1 MPTNRQTLELPIA
14 GMTCAACS
22 ARLEKNLNKLEGVT
36 ANVNLAVEKARVEFD
51 PTVIAPQ
58 AILDQVAKTG
68 FTIPAQT
75 LDLAI
80 GGMTCASCST
90 RLEKVLNKQPGV
102 EARVNLAT
110 EKARVTYQ
118 PGLTDEAGLLAAVA
132 RAGFSASPI
141 SETSRAEEKARKAAE
156 YRHELT
162 VFIIA
167 ALLTLPLLAQMIP
180 MLAGVHHVEWMP
192 PWLQWL
198 LATPVQFWAGKRFYT
213 GAWNSLRGGG
223 ANMDVLVALG
233 TSAAY
238 FFSIYMVFLAG
249 PLYFEASAA
258 VVTLVRLGKLLEAR
272 AKSRTSGAIEQ
283 LIGLQPR
290 TARVERN
297 GEAMEIEAALLQAGD
312 IVLARAGERIPVDG
326 VVLDGV
332 SSVDESLLTGE
343 SLPLAKRAGERVH
356 AGTQNLDGLLRLR
369 AEGVGAHTQLME
381 IVRLTEAAQGSK
393 APIQQLADRIS
404 GVFVPIVIVIAL
416 ATFAGW
422 WLASGDFT
430 QSLIPAV
437 AVLVIACPCALGLAT
452 PTAVMVGLGR
462 GAQLGILVRSAEAL
476 ERAEKLSVLAL
487 DKTGTLTEGR
497 LALVDLEASGGLDD
511 ATALRLA
518 ASLEQGS
525 THPLALAMLEAAKA
539 RGLAPVPVTAFANA
553 PGDGVSGEVEGRQ
566 LRLGTQEWATPA
578 SQPGSPVDMS
588 GSACGSGLPLLQRG
602 NEGDLAT
609 LACAAVS
616 EIPPSPPLTKGGT
629 TAPTASPVDGNST
642 LGKGGETSIWL
653 ADETTLLARFSLAD
667 RLRPSSTSAI
677 ARLKALGIRTIM
689 LTGDQEATA
698 AAIAHEAGIAEWRAR
713 VKPQDKAAAVTA
725 LKAEGQVVGM
735 AGDGVNDAPALAS
748 ADVSFGMAAGSDI
761 ALEAADITLMRS
773 DLNGVADAVALSRA
787 VMRKIRQ
794 NLFFAFFYNVLALP
808 LAAAGMLNPVIAGAA
823 MALSSVSVV
832 SNSLLLKRWK
842 PRNSP
847 SQP

>member
-1 MPTNRQTLELPIA
+1 
-14 GMTCAACS
+14 MTCAA
-22 ARLEKNLNKLEGVT
+22 
-36 ANVNLAVEKARVEFD
+36 
-51 PTVIAPQ
+51 
-58 AILDQVAKTG
+58 
-68 FTIPAQT
+68 
-75 LDLAI
+75 
-80 GGMTCASCST
+80 CST
-90 RLEKVLNKQPGV
+90 RLEKVLNAQPGV

-110 EKARVTYQ
+110 EKARVSYQ
-118 PGLTDEAGLLAAVA
+118 PGLIDADGLLAAVA

-141 SETSRAEEKARKAAE
+141 TETSRAEEKARKAGE
-156 YRHELT
+156 YRHELR
-162 VFIIA
+162 VFVIS
-167 ALLTLPLLAQMIP
+167 ALFTLPLLAQMIP
-180 MLAGVHHVEWMP
+180 MAFAHHVEWIP

-238 FFSIYMVFLAG
+238 FFSVFMVLFVPG
-249 PLYFEASAA
+249 GMVYFEASAA

-290 TARVERN
+290 TARVERD
-297 GEAMEIEAALLQAGD
+297 GKAMDIEAALLKAGD
-312 IVLARAGERIPVDG
+312 IVLVRAGERIPVDG
-326 VVLDGV
+326 VVLDGA

-343 SLPLAKRAGERVH
+343 SLPLAKRADDRVH

-393 APIQQLADRIS
+393 APIQKLADRIS
-404 GVFVPIVIVIAL
+404 GVFVPIVIAIAL
-416 ATFAGW
+416 ATLAGW
-422 WLASGDFT
+422 WFATGDFT

-497 LALVDLEASGGLDD
+497 LALLGIKPAGAMDD
-511 ATALRLA
+511 NTALRLA

-525 THPLALAMLEAAKA
+525 THPLALALLAAAQA
-539 RGLAPVPVTAFANA
+539 RGLALASVAEFANE
-553 PGDGVSGEVEGRQ
+553 PGAGVSGVVEGWD
-566 LRLGTQEWATPA
+566 LRLGTQEWAHPA
-578 SQPGSPVDMS
+578 ARAILDAS
-588 GSACGSGLPLLQRG
+588 GS
-602 NEGDLAT
+602 
-609 LACAAVS
+609 
-616 EIPPSPPLTKGGT
+616 T
-629 TAPTASPVDGNST
+629 TV
-642 LGKGGETSIWL
+642 WL
-653 ADETTLLARFSLAD
+653 AEGNAPLARFSLAD
-667 RLRPSSTSAI
+667 RLRPTSAAAI

-689 LTGDQEATA
+689 LSGDQEAAA
-698 AAIAHEAGIAEWRAR
+698 AAIAQEAGIAEWRAR
-713 VKPQDKAAAVTA
+713 VKPRDKAAAVAA
-725 LKAEGQVVGM
+725 LKQEGLVVGM

-748 ADVSFGMAAGSDI
+748 ADVSFGMATGSDI

-794 NLFFAFFYNVLALP
+794 NLFFAFIYNVLALP

-842 PRNSP
+842 PK
-847 SQP
+847 

>member
-1 MPTNRQTLELPIA
+1 LPPENRQTLELPIA

-22 ARLEKNLNKLEGVT
+22 ARLEKNLNRLEGV
-36 ANVNLAVEKARVEFD
+36 AASVNLAVEKARVEFD
-51 PTVIAPQ
+51 PAVVAPQ

-68 FTIPAQT
+68 FTVPTQT

-80 GGMTCASCST
+80 GGMTCASCAI
-90 RLEKVLNKQPGV
+90 RVEKVLNAQPGV

-110 EKARVTYQ
+110 EKARVSYQ
-118 PGLTDEAGLLAAVA
+118 PGLVDEAGLIAAVA
-132 RAGFSASPI
+132 RAGYTASPI
-141 SETSRAEEKARKAAE
+141 TEAGRAEEKARKAAE
-156 YRHELT
+156 YHHELR
-162 VFIIA
+162 VFVIS
-167 ALLTLPLLAQMIP
+167 ALFTLPLLAQMLP
-180 MLAGVHHVEWMP
+180 MLAGAHHVELIP

-213 GAWNSLRGGG
+213 GGWNALRGGG

-238 FFSIYMVFLAG
+238 FFSVFMVLSGG

-290 TARVERN
+290 TARVERD
-297 GEAMEIEAALLQAGD
+297 GAAMEIDAALLKAGD
-312 IVLARAGERIPVDG
+312 VVLVRAGERIPVDG
-326 VVLDGV
+326 VVLEGV

-343 SLPLAKRAGERVH
+343 SLPLPKRRGDRVH
-356 AGTQNLDGLLRLR
+356 AGTQNLDGFLRLS

-393 APIQQLADRIS
+393 APIQKLADRIS
-404 GVFVPIVIVIAL
+404 GVFVPIVIAIAL
-416 ATFAGW
+416 ATLAGW

-476 ERAEKLSVLAL
+476 ERAEKLTVLAL

-497 LALVDLEASGGLDD
+497 LALLGIEPIGYVDNAAENEADENE
-511 ATALRLA
+511 ALRLT

-525 THPLALAMLEAAKA
+525 THPLALALLEAAQA
-539 RGLAPVPVTAFANA
+539 RGLALAPVAAFANE
-553 PGDGVSGEVEGRQ
+553 PGAGVSGEVEGLR
-566 LRLGTQEWATPA
+566 LRLGSEEWATPA
-578 SQPGSPVDMS
+578 GQAGTRDTPQPRD
-588 GSACGSGLPLLQRG
+588 AA
-602 NEGDLAT
+602 AT
-609 LACAAVS
+609 TV
-616 EIPPSPPLTKGGT
+616 
-629 TAPTASPVDGNST
+629 
-642 LGKGGETSIWL
+642 WL
-653 ADETTLLARFSLAD
+653 SNETTLLARFTLAD
-667 RLRPSSTSAI
+667 RLRPTSRA
-677 ARLKALGIRTIM
+677 AVAQLKALGIRSIM
-689 LTGDQEATA
+689 LSGDQEAAA
-698 AAIAHEAGIAEWRAR
+698 AAIAREAGIGEWRAR
-713 VKPQDKAAAVTA
+713 VKPQDKAAAVAA
-725 LKAEGQVVGM
+725 LKAAGQVVGM
-735 AGDGVNDAPALAS
+735 AGDGINDAPALAS

-773 DLNGVADAVALSRA
+773 DLTGVADAVALSRV

-794 NLFFAFFYNVLALP
+794 NLFFAFVYNVLALP

-842 PRNSP
+842 PD
-847 SQP
+847 

>member
-1 MPTNRQTLELPIA
+1 
-14 GMTCAACS
+14 MTCASCS

-36 ANVNLAVEKARVEFD
+36 ANVNLAVEKAHVEFD
-51 PTVIAPQ
+51 PAVIAPQ

-68 FTIPAQT
+68 FSIPAQT

-80 GGMTCASCST
+80 GGMTCAACST

-110 EKARVTYQ
+110 EKARVSYQ
-118 PGLTDEAGLLAAVA
+118 PGLIDEAGLLAAVA

-156 YRHELT
+156 YSHELR
-162 VFIIA
+162 VFVIS
-167 ALLTLPLLAQMIP
+167 ALFTLPLLAQMIP
-180 MLAGVHHVEWMP
+180 MLTGAHHVEWTAESLRFSAYESGVPHAGMP

-297 GEAMEIEAALLQAGD
+297 GEAMEIEAALLKAGD
-312 IVLARAGERIPVDG
+312 IVLVRAGERIPVDG
-326 VVLDGV
+326 AVLEGV

-343 SLPLAKRAGERVH
+343 SLPLAKRAGDRAH

-393 APIQQLADRIS
+393 APIQKLADQIS

-422 WLASGDFT
+422 WLTSGDFT

-497 LALVDLEASGGLDD
+497 LALLGIEAQGELDD
-511 ATALRLA
+511 AAALRLA

-525 THPLALAMLEAAKA
+525 THPLALALLEAAKA
-539 RGLAPVPVTAFANA
+539 RGLALAPVAAFANV
-553 PGDGVSGEVEGRQ
+553 PGDGVSGEVEGRR

-578 SQPGSPVDMS
+578 TSVGQVGAQRLPDASTFISHRQVASGNLTYKPG
-588 GSACGSGLPLLQRG
+588 
-602 NEGDLAT
+602 T
-609 LACAAVS
+609 
-616 EIPPSPPLTKGGT
+616 
-629 TAPTASPVDGNST
+629 
-642 LGKGGETSIWL
+642 TSIWL
-653 ADETTLLARFSLAD
+653 ADDTNLLARFSLAD
-667 RLRPSSTSAI
+667 RLRPSSQNAV
-677 ARLKALGIRTIM
+677 ARLAGLGIRAIM
-689 LTGDQEATA
+689 LTGDQEAA
-698 AAIAHEAGIAEWRAR
+698 AEAIAREAGIAEWRSR
-713 VKPQDKAAAVTA
+713 VKPQDKAAAVAA

-773 DLNGVADAVALSRA
+773 DLGGVADAVALSRA

-842 PRNSP
+842 P
-847 SQP
+847 

>member
-1 MPTNRQTLELPIA
+1 MSAPVAPASLPAGSKDAGKDAGATQTLELPIA
-14 GMTCAACS
+14 GMTCASCS

-36 ANVNLAVEKARVEFD
+36 ANVNLAVEKAHVEFN
-51 PTVIAPQ
+51 PAVIAPQ

-68 FTIPAQT
+68 FIIPAQT

-90 RLEKVLNKQPGV
+90 RLEKVLNNQPGV

-110 EKARVTYQ
+110 EKARVSYQ
-118 PGLTDEAGLLAAVA
+118 PGLIDEAGLLAAVA

-156 YRHELT
+156 YSHELR
-162 VFIIA
+162 VFIIS
-167 ALLTLPLLAQMIP
+167 ALFTLPLLAQMIP
-180 MLAGVHHVEWMP
+180 MLAGVHHVEWTAESLRFSAYESGVPLAGMP

-198 LATPVQFWAGKRFYT
+198 LATPVQFWAGKRFYS

-290 TARVERN
+290 TARVERS
-297 GEAMEIEAALLQAGD
+297 GEAIEIAAALLKAGD
-312 IVLARAGERIPVDG
+312 IVLVRAGERIPVDG

-343 SLPLAKRAGERVH
+343 SLPLAKRVDDRVH

-393 APIQQLADRIS
+393 APIQKLADRIS

-476 ERAEKLSVLAL
+476 ERAEKLTVLAL

-497 LALVDLEASGGLDD
+497 LALLGIAAQGELDD
-511 ATALRLA
+511 AAALRLA

-525 THPLALAMLEAAKA
+525 THPLALALLEAAKA
-539 RGLAPVPVTAFANA
+539 RGLALAPVAAFANA
-553 PGDGVSGEVEGRQ
+553 PGDGVSGEVEGRR
-566 LRLGTQEWATPA
+566 LRLGTQEWASPA
-578 SQPGSPVDMS
+578 
-588 GSACGSGLPLLQRG
+588 
-602 NEGDLAT
+602 
-609 LACAAVS
+609 
-616 EIPPSPPLTKGGT
+616 T
-629 TAPTASPVDGNST
+629 TAGQVGARRLPDAHAVISDRQVASSNLTYKPGA
-642 LGKGGETSIWL
+642 TSIWL

-667 RLRPSSTSAI
+667 RLRPSSQAAV
-677 ARLKALGIRTIM
+677 ARLQALGIRAIM
-689 LTGDQEATA
+689 LTGDQEAAA
-698 AAIAHEAGIAEWRAR
+698 AAIAQEAGLAEWRAR
-713 VKPQDKAAAVTA
+713 VKPQDKAAAVAA

-794 NLFFAFFYNVLALP
+794 NLFFAFVYNVLALP

-823 MALSSVSVV
+823 MTLSSVSVV

-842 PRNSP
+842 P
-847 SQP
+847 